1 MLNISEGVFAPLE
14 GFLDAESYTS
24 VLEDYQ
30 LPDGRP
36 WSMPITLPVDPD
48 LARKLVRFS
57 DVELADADGTPCARL
72 EISDVFRV
80 DWKRDI
86 PRMFGTSDRA
96 HPGVAMEMARSPHRV
111 GGRVSVTDPSR
122 LRTRLTER
130 YKSPKEVR
138 EAIGGAISKPSS
150 DSRRAPPPTWRMSTI
165 SGAPCILPTVC
176 SFIH

>member
-1 MLNISEGVFAPLE
+1 MAKPLVVLGEEHLSDVLNISAGVFAPLE

-48 LARKLVRFS
+48 LARKLVRLS
-57 DVELADADGTPCARL
+57 DVELADTDGVPCARL
-72 EISDVFRV
+72 EISDVFQV

-86 PRMFGTSDRA
+86 PRMFGTSDRD

-111 GGRVSVTDPSR
+111 GGRVSVTDSSR
-122 LRTRLTER
+122 LQTRLTER
-130 YKSPKEVR
+130 YKSPMEVR
-138 EAIGGAISKPSS
+138 EAIG
-150 DSRRAPPPTWRMSTI
+150 RRHFKTVVGFQTRNPPPL
-165 SGAPCILPTVC
+165 GA
-176 SFIH
+176 

>member
-1 MLNISEGVFAPLE
+1 MKKGAKPLVVLAEDQLSDVLNISEGVFAPLE

-24 VLEDYQ
+24 VLEDDH

-36 WSMPITLPVDPD
+36 WAMPITLPVDPD
-48 LARKLVRFS
+48 LARKLARFS
-57 DVELADADGTPCARL
+57 DVELADADGVPCARL
-72 EISDVFRV
+72 EISDVFQV

-122 LRTRLTER
+122 LQTRLTER
-130 YKSPKEVR
+130 YRSPKEVR
-138 EAIGGAISKPSS
+138 EDIRAAQLQN
-150 DSRRAPPPTWRMSTI
+150 RRRLPDAQPPPL
-165 SGAPCILPTVC
+165 GA
-176 SFIH
+176 